1 MRLDVRN
8 VFGGVLWV
16 RTFGRAAAR
25 PDGHAARCSP
35 TGFAQWPTH
44 CFFLLLVGSDAR
56 KGLARQMSEL
66 VVSSDSD
73 FVAGF
78 ACSFS
83 SPHFCYS
90 VSSLLSSSL
99 YLSSFLFLHVLYF
112 LSVSCDLI
120 VCSLDQP
127 SLCFCVA
134 PPLLLLLRFSSL
146 SLSLS
151 LSLSFSLTSLVHAS
165 SLLPRPFCPSLHTVF
180 IPLPSLSLS
189 LHLAILSCIHVSC
202 DPPLSLP
209 SLSHW

>member
-1 MRLDVRN
+1 MCSM
-8 VFGGVLWV
+8 FWGCFWV
-16 RTFGRAAAR
+16 RTFGRAAGR

-44 CFFLLLVGSDAR
+44 CFFLLLLGSDAR

-134 PPLLLLLRFSSL
+134 PPLLLSS
-146 SLSLS
+146 
-151 LSLSFSLTSLVHAS
+151 AS
-165 SLLPRPFCPSLHTVF
+165 HLF
-180 IPLPSLSLS
+180 PSLSLFFS
-189 LHLAILSCIHVSC
+189 RFPCPCFLSSPSTILSISPYRLHSS
-202 DPPLSLP
+202 PLLESFAP
-209 SLSHW
+209 SLDTVLHPC